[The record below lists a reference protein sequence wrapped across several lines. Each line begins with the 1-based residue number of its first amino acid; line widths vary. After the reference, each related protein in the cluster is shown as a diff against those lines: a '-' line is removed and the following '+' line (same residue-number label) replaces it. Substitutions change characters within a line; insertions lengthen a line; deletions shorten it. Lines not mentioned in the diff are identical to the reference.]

1 MTTHK
6 YSVEVTSTGTS
17 WYREGTPILHR
28 LDGPAVEN
36 LDGTKYWC
44 KEGQLHREDGAAIE
58 WRDGRKEWYLNGKL
72 HRVDGAAIEWSNGT
86 KEWWLNGQLHRED
99 GAAIEW
105 SNGTKEWWLNGILMP
120 QAEHTRLTSPVE
132 EMTMAQ
138 VEAALGKR
146 IKIIK

>member
-1 MTTHK
+1 MTTHR

-17 WYREGTPILHR
+17 WYREGTLILHR

-36 LDGTKYWC
+36 LDGTNYWC

-72 HRVDGAAIEWSNGT
+72 HRV
-86 KEWWLNGQLHRED
+86 D

>member
-1 MTTHK
+1 MTTHR

-17 WYREGTPILHR
+17 WYREGAPILHR

-36 LDGTKYWC
+36 LDGTRYWC

-86 KEWWLNGQLHRED
+86 KEWWLNG
-99 GAAIEW
+99 
-105 SNGTKEWWLNGILMP
+105 ILMP
-120 QAEHTRLTSPVE
+120 QAEHTRLTAAPVE

-138 VEAALGKR
+138 LEAALGKR